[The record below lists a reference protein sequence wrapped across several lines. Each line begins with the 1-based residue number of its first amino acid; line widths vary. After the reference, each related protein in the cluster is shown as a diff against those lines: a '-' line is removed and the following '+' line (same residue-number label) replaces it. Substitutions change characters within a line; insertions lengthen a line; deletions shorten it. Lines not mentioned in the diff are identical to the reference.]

1 MSESG
6 VNDLLDA
13 VTRLPPRAL
22 SEFEER
28 LAHWKLESTSDAALI
43 RATKKRLPA
52 ADAARLRALIEQSE
66 AGQLSAT
73 DVQRYRELARQGE
86 VLSAQRVQALGE
98 LVRRWGQPV
107 EAVMQR
113 VGWDAAQHG
122 AYADFTRAAAA
133 NPGARRRAVRV
144 LPVS

>member
-6 VNDLLDA
+6 LNDLLDA

-28 LAHWKLESTSDAALI
+28 LARWKLESTSDAALI
-43 RATKKRLPA
+43 RATKKQLPA
-52 ADAARLRALIEQSE
+52 AAAARLRALIEQSE
-66 AGQLSAT
+66 AGQLSAA
-73 DVQRYRELARQGE
+73 DAQRYRELARQGE
-86 VLSAQRVQALGE
+86 LLSGQRVQALGE

-122 AYADFTRAAAA
+122 A
-133 NPGARRRAVRV
+133 
-144 LPVS
+144 